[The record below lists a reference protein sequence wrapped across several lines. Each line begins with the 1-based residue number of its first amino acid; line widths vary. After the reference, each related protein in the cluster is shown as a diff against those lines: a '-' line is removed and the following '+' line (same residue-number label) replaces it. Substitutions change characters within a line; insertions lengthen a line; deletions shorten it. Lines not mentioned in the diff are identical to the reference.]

1 MGKYW
6 VYYSEYGFNF
16 TEDNWNDDEE
26 YVVELP
32 DDLVKKFYTLEKER
46 IEVGNKLLAIAREQG
61 FDENE

>member
-6 VYYSEYGFNF
+6 VDYNERGFNF
-16 TEDNWNDDEE
+16 TEDNWDDDEGS
-26 YVVELP
+26 VFELP
-32 DDLVKKFYTLEKER
+32 DDLVKKFYTLDKEL